1 MPPTTAITKSLRTL
15 RRRQAKLD
23 QIDTS
28 LDRATDAMEEAAHET
43 LEAIYRTIG
52 DDAFTHLIDAAVNA
66 FEEQRPYS
74 VIFGDETMDEYRM
87 RGGTEG
93 FPVHATL
100 HPPLTSDEAA
110 PYDAAGE

>member
-15 RRRQAKLD
+15 TRRQAKLD
-23 QIDTS
+23 HLDTAYN
-28 LDRATDAMEEAAHET
+28 RANDALGESARDT

-52 DDAFTHLIDAAVNA
+52 VDAFIQFMEEA
-66 FEEQRPYS
+66 FDIFGDERPYS
-74 VIFGDETMDEYRM
+74 VIFGDETMEEYYA